1 LVGGPD
7 EAREVKDATG
17 RPFYGWYI
25 VAIATMG
32 AFLAG
37 GLTSQVF
44 FSVMLKP
51 LTADF
56 GWSRTEVS
64 GAITLGTLSGGLLSP
79 ISGALVDRFGPRFLA
94 PAGALL
100 VALALVTIASVQNLA
115 VFYVAFI
122 IARGFSSSTISGVVS
137 QTLAVNWFRRKRGR
151 VLGITSMAVALGGS
165 VGAVAAQPII
175 DGPGWRVIFYVAPVL
190 LIVLFAIPALVVYR
204 RRPEDIGLLPDGGPG
219 REEGPQRRAV
229 ADSEVD
235 WTVREAFRTS
245 ALWLLIV
252 SMVIGRLAGGAVSF
266 HLVAYYT
273 DKGMSA
279 GVAATSISLYALF
292 GAIASLIWG
301 ILIERMPEKTL
312 LIGATAISGFSLLL
326 MLPVESAAPALVLA
340 AAFGLAG
347 RGEGPL
353 VSSILAQYYG
363 RESYGRILGML
374 APFNMAALGLGPL
387 VASLSFD
394 LAGSYTLAF
403 AIFSGGY
410 LLSALLLTLVRT
422 PALPPRDKE
431 VAAGRLPSSQTPA

>member
-204 RRPEDIGLLPDGGPG
+204 SPGRRP
-219 REEGPQRRAV
+219 
-229 ADSEVD
+229 
-235 WTVREAFRTS
+235 RT
-245 ALWLLIV
+245 
-252 SMVIGRLAGGAVSF
+252 
-266 HLVAYYT
+266 
-273 DKGMSA
+273 
-279 GVAATSISLYALF
+279 
-292 GAIASLIWG
+292 
-301 ILIERMPEKTL
+301 
-312 LIGATAISGFSLLL
+312 
-326 MLPVESAAPALVLA
+326 
-340 AAFGLAG
+340 
-347 RGEGPL
+347 
-353 VSSILAQYYG
+353 
-363 RESYGRILGML
+363 
-374 APFNMAALGLGPL
+374 
-387 VASLSFD
+387 
-394 LAGSYTLAF
+394 
-403 AIFSGGY
+403 
-410 LLSALLLTLVRT
+410 
-422 PALPPRDKE
+422 
-431 VAAGRLPSSQTPA
+431 